1 MLLSCVGAVGW
12 LFSMC
17 TLKGG
22 ENMEF
27 VYEMLEANAS
37 DIDREHQLMEAGKLL
52 LIALETAVVASV
64 SKEDYDRIKRAWEMN
79 LLA

>member
-1 MLLSCVGAVGW
+1 MAVF
-12 LFSMC
+12 LFA
-17 TLKGG
+17 LKGG
-22 ENMEF
+22 ENMEYI
-27 VYEMLEANAS
+27 YEMLEANAS

-52 LIALETAVVASV
+52 LLALETAVLTSV